1 MQSPR
6 PALLTLVGFLVVGL
20 ATLPFL
26 TQALRPSFKDREL
39 LVRWDATPSTSL
51 PEMHRITSRAAAELR
66 ALPGVQEVGA
76 HVGRAITSDQVAGSG
91 SGEMW
96 VTMRSSADYGRTLGA
111 VRRVVGGYPGV
122 RSSVLTY
129 EGDRTR
135 GVLTPADKGL
145 TVRMYGQNLGVLDR
159 QARGVREAVSRVG
172 GVHGAHLL
180 PTPMQPTLEVEVD
193 LDTARKYGVKPGD
206 VRRSAA
212 TLVQGLDVGAF
223 FEQQKVFQVIVRGV
237 PDVRESLDSIRD
249 LRIDAPDG
257 SQVRLGDVAR
267 VGIRPNPVDL
277 RHEAVSRYVDV
288 RAAVSGRDIDAVR
301 ADVTD
306 RLRAMHFPLD
316 YHAEVVKPS
325 EEEASPLSAV
335 LILAAAAAVGI
346 YLLLQAA
353 LGSWRIAALVFL
365 TLPTALVGGLVVIV
379 IGGGDVTLGAAFG
392 LMTVLGIAVRNGLM
406 LMRHLQELENGDS
419 DRLDQALVVRGTADR
434 AAPVALTALAT
445 AAVMVPFAV
454 LGDVAGNE
462 ITHSTAAVVIGGLVT
477 STALTLFVLP
487 ALYLHLARGSL
498 TARADRAAAQPAGP
512 DLDLLPGT

>member
-1 MQSPR
+1 
-6 PALLTLVGFLVVGL
+6 
-20 ATLPFL
+20 
-26 TQALRPSFKDREL
+26 
-39 LVRWDATPSTSL
+39 
-51 PEMHRITSRAAAELR
+51 
-66 ALPGVQEVGA
+66 
-76 HVGRAITSDQVAGSG
+76 
-91 SGEMW
+91 
-96 VTMRSSADYGRTLGA
+96 
-111 VRRVVGGYPGV
+111 
-122 RSSVLTY
+122 
-129 EGDRTR
+129 
-135 GVLTPADKGL
+135 
-145 TVRMYGQNLGVLDR
+145 
-159 QARGVREAVSRVG
+159 
-172 GVHGAHLL
+172 
-180 PTPMQPTLEVEVD
+180 
-193 LDTARKYGVKPGD
+193 
-206 VRRSAA
+206 
-212 TLVQGLDVGAF
+212 
-223 FEQQKVFQVIVRGV
+223 
-237 PDVRESLDSIRD
+237 
-249 LRIDAPDG
+249 
-257 SQVRLGDVAR
+257 
-267 VGIRPNPVDL
+267 
-277 RHEAVSRYVDV
+277 VSRYVDV